1 MSSAIA
7 AWDARAPRRVA
18 AAAIA
23 AVLQGV
29 FYWLILHEAVAP
41 TVQQS
46 SAPLHVTIFETARRL
61 RPVIRPPK
69 QLQPERPRRPAT
81 KSEARS
87 LPAARPILLPR
98 AGQPVAHPAVDWQQA
113 LQGEVRAQES
123 ASLPGKVR
131 FGFPQRTGPLPA
143 APRFGWDY
151 AHTHRVEQ
159 LPEGGL
165 LINLNDRCAVVL
177 YVVMPFPVCKIG
189 HIPTDGGL
197 FDHLRDR
204 RDDRPDGLP

>member
-1 MSSAIA
+1 M
-7 AWDARAPRRVA
+7 
-18 AAAIA
+18 
-23 AVLQGV
+23 
-29 FYWLILHEAVAP
+29 
-41 TVQQS
+41 
-46 SAPLHVTIFETARRL
+46 
-61 RPVIRPPK
+61 
-69 QLQPERPRRPAT
+69 

-87 LPAARPILLPR
+87 LPAARPISLPR
-98 AGQPVAHPAVDWQQA
+98 AGQSVAHSPIDWQQA

-123 ASLPGKVR
+123 PPPGKLR
-131 FGFPQRTGPLPA
+131 FGFPQRTEPLAA